1 MTSATSYSV
10 AGTASIARATLARHG
25 KSFAF
30 ANRFLDSVTADRCA
44 RLYAFC
50 RYVDDI
56 ADECSNSTTAARQR
70 LREIV
75 QMLLLHA
82 PPNDAVG
89 DFLELCLEVDMP
101 VDPAIELVRGVASDL
116 GDVRVETIGALHRY
130 CYAVAGTVGILM
142 CGVLGVRD
150 PRALP
155 FAIDLGIAM
164 QLTNIAR
171 DVREDAAAGRR
182 YIPESIIDDLS
193 PDSIRRG
200 HADVKPLIAWSVG
213 WLLNE
218 ADRFYRSGEEGLA
231 YLPPR
236 ARLAIRIA
244 ARIYRQ
250 IGVRIRRDG
259 CAVWRGRTTV
269 TRSEKLP
276 AARSALLAHVGGP
289 GADDGKPLHSAA
301 LHNGLGNLFGTHH
314 ALLTRG

>member
-1 MTSATSYSV
+1 MGRKDFNGAAAAAHV
-10 AGTASIARATLARHG
+10 TLARHG

-30 ANRFLDSVTADRCA
+30 ANRFLDRATAEKCA

-56 ADECSNSTTAARQR
+56 ADADVPSTSEARKQ
-70 LREIV
+70 LRQIV
-75 QMLLLHA
+75 RMLSLQA
-82 PPNDAVG
+82 PPNEIVG
-89 DFLELCLEVDMP
+89 DFLDMCREVDMS

-116 GDVRVETIGALHRY
+116 GEVRIKTIGELHRY
-130 CYAVAGTVGILM
+130 CYRVAGTVGILM

-171 DVREDAAAGRR
+171 DVREDAVAGRR
-182 YIPESIIDDLS
+182 YIPESIIGNLA
-193 PDSIRRG
+193 PMALQQ
-200 HADVKPLIAWSVG
+200 ADADTKPLIAWAVG

-244 ARIYRQ
+244 AHVYRQ
-250 IGVRIRRDG
+250 IGVRIRRSG
-259 CAVWRGRTTV
+259 YAVWRGRTIV
-269 TRSEKLP
+269 SRSEKLS
-276 AARSALLAHVGGP
+276 AAGSALLAHVAASAAGEP
-289 GADDGKPLHSAA
+289 RHSAA
-301 LHNGLGNLFGTHH
+301 LHNCLGNLFGTHDS
-314 ALLTRG
+314 LLTQG